1 MAFATS
7 APRTCGASSG
17 AHPAAAAS
25 VWGIR
30 QSGIDYRNDVRRC
43 IELEPRLAHRIHL
56 SVSHCLTDVGEG
68 HTRGV
73 HTLFVA
79 IPNEY
84 GVSPYL
90 ASTQVLIERLPYITF
105 TVRRR
110 QFLPDLK
117 SGLELPINA
126 EGFGVRKEER
136 CTKRGSGF
144 APFVPPTVV

>member
-1 MAFATS
+1 M
-7 APRTCGASSG
+7 
-17 AHPAAAAS
+17 
-25 VWGIR
+25 
-30 QSGIDYRNDVRRC
+30 
-43 IELEPRLAHRIHL
+43 HL
-56 SVSHCLTDVGEG
+56 SVSHCLADVGEG

-73 HTLFVA
+73 HTLGAA

-90 ASTQVLIERLPYITF
+90 ASTQGLIESLPSITF
-105 TVRRR
+105 TLRRR

-136 CTKRGSGF
+136 CTKLGSGF
-144 APFVPPTVV
+144 APFVPPTEV